1 MYSFS
6 YVLLKKHAVTSD
18 LGGKEGGGGLSGLE
32 RIKWVDSS
40 LFL

>member
-18 LGGKEGGGGLSGLE
+18 LGGKEGGGLSGLE